1 MNHTENDAT
10 LDGVERD
17 QSLRSALPATLQKT
31 LLVAGYS
38 TFTPIQ
44 LATLPPMLAGRDV
57 RAQAKT
63 GSGKTAA
70 FALAVLQRL
79 DLSRYA
85 IQSMVLC
92 PTRELADQVAAEL
105 RRLGAA
111 MANLKI
117 LTIYG
122 GVAIGPQQ
130 ASLTK
135 HAPHILVG
143 TPGRILDHLAKE
155 HLHFAALQSLVLDEA
170 DRLLD
175 MGFGEDI
182 ATLIA
187 ATPAARQTL
196 LFSATF
202 PEAVDRLSAQVQ
214 RDALHIATD
223 VTHADA
229 TIEQRFFAVPEGAK
243 SSALRQLLLQQQA
256 PSALVFCNTKRDV
269 QELLADLHAAHIPA
283 LALHGDLEQRDRSE
297 VLVRFAN
304 GSVRVLI
311 ATDVA
316 ARGLD
321 LKALGLVIS
330 YELARDVETHTH
342 RIGRTG
348 RAGETGVALH
358 LVAPQEVE
366 RMRLLGG
373 KLDTLPAA
381 ALRSLPEP
389 DMHTLVIDAGKTDK
403 LRAGDVLGALT
414 AGAGI
419 VASAIGK
426 IDVTPTRTYVAV
438 ARAQVQL
445 ALKNLRAQ
453 GNTAKIKG
461 RNFRVRLLAT

>member
-1 MNHTENDAT
+1 
-10 LDGVERD
+10 
-17 QSLRSALPATLQKT
+17 
-31 LLVAGYS
+31 
-38 TFTPIQ
+38 
-44 LATLPPMLAGRDV
+44 
-57 RAQAKT
+57 
-63 GSGKTAA
+63 
-70 FALAVLQRL
+70 
-79 DLSRYA
+79 
-85 IQSMVLC
+85 
-92 PTRELADQVAAEL
+92 
-105 RRLGAA
+105 
-111 MANLKI
+111 
-117 LTIYG
+117 
-122 GVAIGPQQ
+122 
-130 ASLTK
+130 
-135 HAPHILVG
+135 VG

-202 PEAVDRLSAQVQ
+202 PEAVDRLSARVQ

-229 TIEQRFFAVPEGAK
+229 TIEQHFFAVPEGAK

-269 QELLADLHAAHIPA
+269 QELLADLQTAHIPA

-304 GSVRVLI
+304 GSLRVLI

-330 YELARDVETHTH
+330 YELARDIETHTH

-358 LVAPQEVE
+358 LVAPQELE
-366 RMRLLGG
+366 RARLLGG
-373 KLDTLPAA
+373 KLEALPGAT
-381 ALRSLPEP
+381 ALRTLPEP
-389 DMHTLVIDAGKTDK
+389 EMHTLVIDAGKTDK

-419 VASAIGK
+419 AASAIGK

-438 ARAQVQL
+438 ARAQLQM